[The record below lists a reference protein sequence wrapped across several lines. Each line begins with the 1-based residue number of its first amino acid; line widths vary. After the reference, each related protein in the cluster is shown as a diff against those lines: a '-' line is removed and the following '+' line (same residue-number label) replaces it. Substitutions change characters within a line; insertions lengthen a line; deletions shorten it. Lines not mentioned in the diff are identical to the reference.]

1 MNAPDKV
8 TCLRG
13 VKLILKGGK
22 AWQKKKHER
31 KHYVDDLENKISSNS

>member
-8 TCLRG
+8 TCFRG
-13 VKLILKGGK
+13 VKLILEGGK

-31 KHYVDDLENKISSNS
+31 KNYADDLEIKI